1 MTVNERLVAC
11 GLMERWDI
19 ATRDRE
25 KDEMI
30 ALLCEVAL
38 SKEQATWTVDEV
50 LKREAA
56 QEDEALHQPAERTG
70 RDRVALWIVILIV
83 MSAATWLALKL
94 AR

>member
-19 ATRDRE
+19 ATRGRR

-38 SKEQATWTVDEV
+38 SKEQATWTVEEV
-50 LKREAA
+50 LKREAV
-56 QEDEALHQPAERTG
+56 QEDEAQHQPMERTAK
-70 RDRVALWIVILIV
+70 DRVALWIVVLIV
-83 MSAATWLALKL
+83 MSAAAWLALKL